1 MGGQRGEGA
10 AHTHGQ
16 WRDAGADRR
25 RPQDAARGPAR
36 GSRAHGHQARLRAG
50 RVRHLHCA
58 RRRRAHAVVS
68 GPPHRD
74 TGSRN
79 HDGRGH
85 GQRGPAP
92 SPPAGLRRARRRPV
106 RLLHPGHSPHRAGAP
121 RGQSRPE
128 PRRGAG
134 GAGRQ
139 SLPLHRLH
147 EDPRRRRAG
156 GAPHE
161 GGERM
166 TPGKFSV
173 IGQSLPKIDA
183 WAKVTGETRFADDL
197 VLPRMAYAKL
207 LRSPHAH
214 ALIKRIDTSRA
225 KAIPGVYAVITGH
238 DLPRVKFG
246 ILPVSQDEEA
256 LCVEKVRMVGDAVAA
271 VAAVDE
277 ETAERAARL
286 IEVEYEPLRPLMSI
300 QEYGDGPNIHK
311 AVALQF
317 GDVNEALAAS
327 HLVREDVFFFEGN
340 THLPMEQHAAVAH
353 WGPDG
358 KLTLWSS
365 TQTPHYVH
373 RLLGKILDVPQA
385 HIRVVA
391 APVGGGFGGK
401 LDPFAHEIAACKLSQ
416 LAGRPVKIALT
427 REEVFYVH
435 RGRHPVLMWIKTGFT
450 KDGAITGMHFRSWL
464 DGGAY
469 GSYGVASTFYTGAL
483 QTVTYKIPVYK
494 FEGARIFTNK
504 PPCGP
509 KRGHGTPQ
517 PRFAMECQIDKAAEQ
532 LGLDPADMRRRN
544 LVEPFTKTANH
555 LTVSTIGLGECI
567 DRVVE
572 ASGWRQKRGKLS
584 PGRGVG
590 IACSSYLTGAG
601 TAVYWNDM
609 PHSGVVVR
617 ADRSGLVAILC
628 GATDIGQGSDSV
640 LAYLVAEVLG
650 IEPVDVRV
658 HPADTDLT
666 PVDLGSYS
674 SRVTLMAGNAAIQAT
689 TRLREKIF
697 AAAARKL
704 EVAPDRLE
712 ARGRRVFVADDPD
725 RGMTF
730 AEAVALGES
739 MHGVLAFPGSYA
751 PPKRAG
757 KYKGGGVGP
766 SPCYSYSA
774 CVVEVEVDADTGD
787 VKPIEIWI
795 AHDIGRSLNPL
806 LVEGQVEGS
815 VYMGLGEVLMEE
827 QVFRKGVHKFPSML
841 EYKSPTTLETP
852 EIHTILVETDDP
864 EGPYGAKEAGQGPLL
879 PVIPAIANA
888 IHHALGIRIDEVP
901 ITPDKI
907 LKALDLKRA
916 GKPARVGPERLPLLT
931 FKAPLVVESAFGQP
945 ADAVVKRPF
954 AQ

>member
-1 MGGQRGEGA
+1 MS
-10 AHTHGQ
+10 T
-16 WRDAGADRR
+16 
-25 RPQDAARGPAR
+25 
-36 GSRAHGHQARLRAG
+36 
-50 RVRHLHCA
+50 
-58 RRRRAHAVVS
+58 
-68 GPPHRD
+68 
-74 TGSRN
+74 
-79 HDGRGH
+79 
-85 GQRGPAP
+85 
-92 SPPAGLRRARRRPV
+92 
-106 RLLHPGHSPHRAGAP
+106 
-121 RGQSRPE
+121 
-128 PRRGAG
+128 
-134 GAGRQ
+134 
-139 SLPLHRLH
+139 
-147 EDPRRRRAG
+147 
-156 GAPHE
+156 
-161 GGERM
+161 
-166 TPGKFSV
+166 GKFSV

-214 ALIKRIDTSRA
+214 ALIKRIDTAQARA
-225 KAIPGVYAVITGH
+225 LPGVYAVITGH

-256 LCVEKVRMVGDAVAA
+256 LCVDKVRMVGDAVAA

-286 IEVEYEPLRPLMSI
+286 IDVEYEPLKPLMSI
-300 QEYGDGPNIHK
+300 QESLANPDVRIHEYGDGPNIHK

-317 GDVNEALAAS
+317 GDVEAAFSGS

-385 HIRVVA
+385 HVRVVA

-416 LAGRPVKIALT
+416 LTGRPVKIALT

-450 KDGAITGMHFRSWL
+450 RDGAITGMHFRSWL

-544 LVEPFTKTANH
+544 LAQPFTKTANH

-572 ASGWRQKRGKLS
+572 ASGWREKRGKLP
-584 PGRGVG
+584 PGRGMG

-601 TAVYWNDM
+601 TAIYWNDM

-650 IEPVDVRV
+650 IQPMDVRV

-689 TRLREKIF
+689 TRLRDRIF
-697 AAAARKL
+697 EAAARKL
-704 EVAPDRLE
+704 EVTPDRLA
-712 ARGRRVFVADDPD
+712 ARDRRVFVADEPEK
-725 RGMTF
+725 GMTF

-774 CVVEVEVDADTGD
+774 CVVEVTVDAETGE
-787 VKPIEIWI
+787 VKPTEIWI

-815 VYMGLGEVLMEE
+815 IYMGLGEVLMEE
-827 QVFRKGVHKFPSML
+827 QVFRKGVHKAPSML

-864 EGPYGAKEAGQGPLL
+864 EGPFGAKEAGQGPLL
-879 PVIPAIANA
+879 PVIPAVTNA
-888 IHHALGIRIDEVP
+888 VHDAVGVRIDETP
-901 ITPDKI
+901 ISPEKI
-907 LKALDLKRA
+907 LKALELGRQ
-916 GKPARVGPERLPLLT
+916 GKSPRVGPDKLPL
-931 FKAPLVVESAFGQP
+931 FKFPEPRAVESAFGQP
-945 ADAVVKRPF
+945 AENITERPF
-954 AQ
+954 GK

>member
-1 MGGQRGEGA
+1 VKS
-10 AHTHGQ
+10 
-16 WRDAGADRR
+16 DK
-25 RPQDAARGPAR
+25 
-36 GSRAHGHQARLRAG
+36 L
-50 RVRHLHCA
+50 
-58 RRRRAHAVVS
+58 
-68 GPPHRD
+68 
-74 TGSRN
+74 
-79 HDGRGH
+79 
-85 GQRGPAP
+85 
-92 SPPAGLRRARRRPV
+92 
-106 RLLHPGHSPHRAGAP
+106 
-121 RGQSRPE
+121 
-128 PRRGAG
+128 
-134 GAGRQ
+134 
-139 SLPLHRLH
+139 
-147 EDPRRRRAG
+147 
-156 GAPHE
+156 
-161 GGERM
+161 
-166 TPGKFSV
+166 SV

-183 WAKVTGETRFADDL
+183 WAKVTGETRFADDM
-197 VLPRMAYAKL
+197 VLPRMAHGKI
-207 LRSPHAH
+207 LRSPHPH
-214 ALIKRIDTSRA
+214 ALIRRIDTARA
-225 KAIPGVYAVITGH
+225 VALPGVYAVITGH

-256 LCVEKVRMVGDAVAA
+256 LCVDKVRMVGDAVAA

-277 ETAERAARL
+277 ETAEQATRL
-286 IEVEYEPLRPLMSI
+286 IEVEYEPLKPLMSI
-300 QEYGDGPNIHK
+300 EEALASPDVRIHEYGDGPNVHK
-311 AVALQF
+311 AVSLQF
-317 GDVNEALAAS
+317 GDVEAAFAGS
-327 HLVREDVFFFEGN
+327 DLVREDVFYFEGN

-353 WGPDG
+353 WGPDD

-416 LAGRPVKIALT
+416 LTGRPVKITLT

-435 RGRHPVLMWIKTGFT
+435 RGRHPVLMWVKTGFT
-450 KDGAITGMHFRSWL
+450 KDGAITGMHFRSCL
-464 DGGAY
+464 HGRTYGA
-469 GSYGVASTFYTGAL
+469 YGVASTFYTGAL

-517 PRFAMECQIDKAAEQ
+517 PRFAVECQIDKAALQ

-544 LVEPFTKTANH
+544 LAEPFTKTANH
-555 LTVSTIGLGECI
+555 LTVTTIGLGECI

-572 ASGWRQKRGKLS
+572 ASGWREKRSTLP
-584 PGRGVG
+584 PGRGMG

-601 TAVYWNDM
+601 TAIYWNDM

-617 ADRSGLVAILC
+617 ADRSGLVAVLS

-650 IEPVDVRV
+650 IQPKDIRV

-674 SRVTLMAGNAAIQAT
+674 SRVTLMAGHAAIQAA
-689 TRLREKIF
+689 TRLRDRIF
-697 AAAARKL
+697 EAVARKL
-704 EVAPDRLE
+704 EVPAERLV
-712 ARGRRVFVADDPD
+712 ARDRRVFVEGDRD
-725 RGMTF
+725 RGLSF
-730 AEAVALGES
+730 AQAVVLGES

-751 PPKRAG
+751 PPQRAG

-774 CVVEVEVDADTGD
+774 CVVEVDVDVETGE
-787 VKPIEIWI
+787 VKPREIWI
-795 AHDIGRSLNPL
+795 AHDVGRALNPV

-879 PVIPAIANA
+879 PVIPAVANA
-888 IHHALGIRIDEVP
+888 VHDAVGVRIDEIP
-901 ITPDKI
+901 ITPDKVI
-907 LKALDLKRA
+907 RALDLKRQ
-916 GKPARVGPERLPLLT
+916 GKTPRVGPERLPLFT
-931 FKAPLVVESAFGQP
+931 FPAPRAVESAFGLP
-945 ADAVVKRPF
+945 AEEISVRPF
-954 AQ
+954 GK